1 MGIIHRDLKPENVLI
16 ALGPGLELEGSHLR
30 ITDFGHAWQAPG
42 DSLDKQ
48 MLGLQKAELGQ
59 PLDWRRVY
67 SNRWIGT
74 LEYMAPE
81 VHRRE
86 AYGPMVDWWTLGH
99 LAYDIFT
106 GQVRASPAPSSSLKS
121 AGLTMARFPVSS
133 RYFPTSAPCI
143 TS

>member
-1 MGIIHRDLKPENVLI
+1 MGIMHRDLKPENVLI
-16 ALGPGLELEGSHLR
+16 SLGPGLELEGSHLR

-48 MLGLQKAELGQ
+48 MLGLSQKAEPGQ
-59 PLDWRRVY
+59 PLHWQRVY

-81 VHRRE
+81 VHKRE

-106 GQVRASPAPSSSLKS
+106 GQVRASLHRAPR
-121 AGLTMARFPVSS
+121 GPLTSRFYIRS
-133 RYFPTSAPCI
+133 RCFPTSAPCT